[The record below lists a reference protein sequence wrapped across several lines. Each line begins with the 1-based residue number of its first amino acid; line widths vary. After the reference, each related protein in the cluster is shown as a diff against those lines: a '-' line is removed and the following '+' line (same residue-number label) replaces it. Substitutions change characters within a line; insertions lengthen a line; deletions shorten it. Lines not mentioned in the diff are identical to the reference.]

1 MDEENVTVND
11 LENMGLNTDII
22 ELDMLYTNDEA
33 KDILY
38 NENEIHYTTANHLK
52 EYKDNPIIP
61 KFKKN
66 IIKK

>member
-11 LENMGLNTDII
+11 LENMGLNTDIL

-38 NENEIHYTTANHLK
+38 NENKIHYTTSNHLK

>member
-11 LENMGLNTDII
+11 LENMGLNTDIL

-38 NENEIHYTTANHLK
+38 NENEIHYTTVNHLK